1 TEEQN
6 STDYFVTIRKKL
18 ATHTKGM
25 KSLNDV
31 LDRGPIALPDLVGV
45 LLRFRT
51 MKNVVT
57 ADIEKAFLQLE
68 LIPAE

>member
-1 TEEQN
+1 
-6 STDYFVTIRKKL
+6 
-18 ATHTKGM
+18 M

-31 LDRGPIALPDLVGV
+31 LYRGPIALPDLVGV

-57 ADIEKAFLQLE
+57 TDIEKAFLQLE
-68 LIPAE
+68 LLPAERN